1 MNDTTTPA
9 TTGTVECRL
18 DGCGEVHRADYDHD
32 AQWGGQRVFVAYCH
46 NDDAA
51 FADYYTEE
59 VVTLDTKPAPT
70 TTEALAAL
78 GIELGNATPGPY
90 PHDGDCAAQATLDEG
105 DCDCQQVQA

>member
-9 TTGTVECRL
+9 NTGTVECQN

-46 NDDAA
+46 NDAEA
-51 FADYYTEE
+51 FADYYTED

-70 TTEALAAL
+70 AADL
-78 GIELGNATPGPY
+78 GIDLRTGFCHSGC
-90 PHDGDCAAQATLDEG
+90 CAARTTLDEA
-105 DCDCQQVQA
+105 DCDCL